1 MDHYRQLFQRENR
14 NTSLTNNKTLKYK
27 YASPA
32 WDFGPLFRPTS
43 ESAPDAR
50 APPSYPNRSQLPQP
64 LRSHSLRPYF
74 IRTTLQKARR
84 HRHTIVRV
92 LAGRGRLGATY
103 LAAPSVPPTF
113 STRRTSHRRASTA
126 PAAFWWYSS
135 TLVYGSMVSRCLPDK
150 VAARTTY
157 SSVINGVDRSLK
169 RHGPMSALLPGSS
182 TNGPT
187 RSS

>member
-1 MDHYRQLFQRENR
+1 MPLARGFGRRYRPGPRNLWGPSGERENR

-74 IRTTLQKARR
+74 IRITLQKAR

-103 LAAPSVPPTF
+103 LAAPSVPRSPT
-113 STRRTSHRRASTA
+113 TSPFTLHRAQ
-126 PAAFWWYSS
+126 
-135 TLVYGSMVSRCLPDK
+135 PDPETEEGRERK
-150 VAARTTY
+150 
-157 SSVINGVDRSLK
+157 G
-169 RHGPMSALLPGSS
+169 
-182 TNGPT
+182 T
-187 RSS
+187 RS